1 MRQEGADVVLVDGVV
16 LAGGSAGKGDRLGAG
31 NEALVPVA
39 GRPMVAWVLEA
50 LRRSGRLRRLVL
62 VGPEELA
69 GLAGEEKITLVPPG
83 RTAVESALNGAGA
96 LPGAEWLLLVTAD
109 IPLLTPEA
117 VRDFLDR
124 CREISAD
131 LYYPIVTRR
140 ESETAYPGVKRT
152 YVSLKEGTFTGGNMA
167 LLRADALSTCARR
180 GQKLVALRKSP
191 LALGWQIGPFFIVRF
206 LLRRLSLAEVERR
219 FSELLG
225 VRGKAVIT
233 PYPEIGVD
241 VDKPDDLELAC
252 RVLSA
257 QAASDPWPGPT
268 GSP

>member
-1 MRQEGADVVLVDGVV
+1 V
-16 LAGGSAGKGDRLGAG
+16 LAGGIAGKEDRLGAG
-31 NEALVPVA
+31 TKALVPVA
-39 GRPMVAWVLEA
+39 GRPMVAWVLQA
-50 LRRSGRLRRLVL
+50 LRRSGGLRRLVL

-69 GLAGEEKITLVPPG
+69 GVAEEEKIPLVPAG

-109 IPLLTPEA
+109 IPMLTPEA
-117 VRDFLDR
+117 VLDFLDR
-124 CREISAD
+124 CRETSAD

-167 LLRADALSTCARR
+167 LFRADALPKCARR

-191 LALGWQIGPFFIVRF
+191 LALGWQIGPFFILKF
-206 LLRRLSLAEVERR
+206 LLRRLSLAEAERR

-241 VDKPDDLELAC
+241 VDKPTDLELAW

-257 QAASDPWPGPT
+257 QAACRLRPGSS